1 MLALTLG
8 EAKNIALVIVA
19 VLVLLAVGSAWLM
32 KTVMQ
37 KVALV
42 LILGLLA
49 VVVWLLRADLQQC
62 ADDVRADL
70 AAGQRTVDTTCSF
83 FGADVQISSSRS

>member
-1 MLALTLG
+1 MLALNLG
-8 EAKNIALVIVA
+8 EAKNIALAIVA
-19 VLVLLAVGSAWLM
+19 VLVLLAIGSAWLM
-32 KTVMQ
+32 KTMMQ

-49 VVVWLLRADLQQC
+49 VVVWLLRADLEQC
-62 ADDVRADL
+62 ADDVRTDL
-70 AAGQRTVDTTCSF
+70 ATGQRAVDTTCSF

>member
-19 VLVLLAVGSAWLM
+19 VLVVLAVGSAWLM
-32 KTVMQ
+32 KTMMQ

-42 LILGLLA
+42 VILGLLA

-62 ADDVRADL
+62 ADDVRDDV
-70 AAGQRTVDTTCSF
+70 AAGQRGVDTTCSF
-83 FGADVQISSSRS
+83 FGADVQISTTRP